1 MRILFFSHYFPPEG
15 NAPASRTFDHCTRW
29 AAAGHEVTVVT
40 CAPNHPRGRLYPG
53 YRNRPRQ
60 VEYVEGVRVV
70 RVMTYLAAN
79 EGTWRRTANY
89 LSYLAAAVP
98 AGLLERRPDVVIAT
112 SPQFFCG
119 WAGVLVG
126 WLRRRPVLLE
136 IRDLWPESIAAVD
149 AMRSRTALRLLEL
162 LERGMY
168 RAARRIVTVGDGYRE
183 RLIERGVEPHRISV
197 VMNGV
202 DRKRFFPREAD
213 RDLAGRLGVAGRFV
227 VTYCGTIGL
236 AHGLD
241 VVLRAGALLAGRG
254 RADIVFLLV
263 GDGARFEAL
272 RGAAARDRLDNV
284 IFAGRL
290 DTRDIPGVLSL
301 SDACLVHLRSSPT
314 FTTVMPSKIFEAAAM
329 ARPVILGVDGFAR
342 TFVGKAGCGLYIE
355 PENEHDL
362 VGAVLRLSADTALRA
377 RLGRAGLDLAGAC
390 DRDRLA
396 ERYLEVIARAATPE
410 AEDPPA

>member
-60 VEYVEGVRVV
+60 VEYMEGVRVV
-70 RVMTYLAAN
+70 RVATYLAAN
-79 EGTWRRTANY
+79 EGVWRRTANY
-89 LSYLAAAVP
+89 LSYLVAAVP
-98 AGLLERRPDVVIAT
+98 AGLLEPRPDVVIAT

-119 WAGVLVG
+119 WAGVLAG
-126 WLRRRPVLLE
+126 RLRRRPFLLE
-136 IRDLWPESIAAVD
+136 IRDLWPESIATVD
-149 AMRSRTALRLLEL
+149 AMRSRTALRLLER

-168 RAARRIVTVGDGYRE
+168 RAARHIVTVGDGYRA

-202 DRKRFFPREAD
+202 DRTRFFPREAD

-227 VTYCGTIGL
+227 VTYCGTIGM
-236 AHGLD
+236 AHGLE
-241 VVLRAGALLAGRG
+241 VVLRAGRLLIERD
-254 RADIVFLLV
+254 RRDVVFLLV
-263 GDGARFEAL
+263 GDGARRREL
-272 RGAAARDRLDNV
+272 RDAAARSGLDNV

-290 DTRDIPGVLSL
+290 DTGMIPEVLSL

-314 FTTVMPSKIFEAAAM
+314 FTSVMPSKIFEAAAM

-342 TFVGKAGCGLYIE
+342 TFVENAGCGVYVE
-355 PENEHDL
+355 PEDERGL
-362 VGAVLRLSADTALRA
+362 VEAILRLAADAALRE

-396 ERYLEVIARAATPE
+396 ERYLATIAQVASPE
-410 AEDPPA
+410 PAPA

>member
-60 VEYVEGVRVV
+60 VEYMEGVRVV
-70 RVMTYLAAN
+70 RVATYLAAN
-79 EGTWRRTANY
+79 EGAWRRTANY
-89 LSYLAAAVP
+89 LSYLVAAVP
-98 AGLLERRPDVVIAT
+98 AGLLEPRPDVVIAT

-119 WAGVLVG
+119 WAGVLASR
-126 WLRRRPVLLE
+126 LRRRPFLLE
-136 IRDLWPESIAAVD
+136 VRDLWPESIAAVD
-149 AMRSRTALRLLEL
+149 AMRSRTALRLLER

-168 RAARRIVTVGDGYRE
+168 RAARHIVTVGDGYRA

-202 DRKRFFPREAD
+202 DRTRFFPREAD

-227 VTYCGTIGL
+227 VTYCGTIGM
-236 AHGLD
+236 AHGLE
-241 VVLRAGALLAGRG
+241 VVLRAGRLLIERD
-254 RADIVFLLV
+254 RRDVVFLLV
-263 GDGARFEAL
+263 GDGARRREL
-272 RGAAARDRLDNV
+272 RDAAARSGLDNV

-290 DTRDIPGVLSL
+290 DTGMIPEVLSL

-314 FTTVMPSKIFEAAAM
+314 FTSVMPSKIFEAAAM

-342 TFVGKAGCGLYIE
+342 TFVENAGCGVYVE
-355 PENEHDL
+355 PEDERGL
-362 VGAVLRLSADTALRA
+362 VEAILRLAADAALRE

-396 ERYLEVIARAATPE
+396 ERYLATIAQVASPE
-410 AEDPPA
+410 PAPA